1 MARYDDDV
9 NSRRAAPSPIPAPP
23 SLFTATCWF
32 GEGRKSP
39 EALSA
44 HRCPERNSY
53 LEFLFF
59 IAGEIADVNNLTFTT
74 HL

>member
-9 NSRRAAPSPIPAPP
+9 NSRRAAPCQFRPVH
-23 SLFTATCWF
+23 LFLQPRA
-32 GEGRKSP
+32 GQEKGRKSP

-44 HRCPERNSY
+44 HRCPERSSY